1 MSDPID
7 LGLRLTGEDDGF
19 SSALANADDLAGQ
32 LSQRFDTL
40 RNAST
45 GLGDSAKTIVD
56 GYGQAKGVLEAFGV
70 GVDSIEQAIT
80 GSAAAQELM
89 NAASDAGSSILAA
102 LGVNANGYSEIL
114 DGAKGL
120 QEEFGSALT
129 DGAKG
134 ATDYGIQLT
143 QMAASMRFTGIAS
156 EFASGM
162 VGKLKLAFLGLF
174 AIFAAINIAK
184 TIYEESESVQLVV
197 NRIVGMFRIGWSYIQ
212 QANEMLAAVIET
224 KFKGVVQ
231 VLYPIFAS
239 FAERIGAVFSIIPGL
254 EGVGDKLNAF
264 AADLRKR
271 LENTQTYEERVTAIT
286 ATYEADRAK
295 INANTAE
302 KANAIH
308 EAFAKKRVDTEQAA
322 TEKITAAGKQALV
335 EFTQL
340 MNQIAAARAAAFG
353 ASADADAAILRDSL
367 SRQQTEWQRALQLR
381 LTDERTAI
389 SQISALREQAAEAE
403 LAAIRVRAEEARR
416 LDAKYEGALG
426 AAQARG
432 DEKEALKIQQQQWQL
447 AAQREQLRARE
458 IIAERTLLDI
468 GKQRTFEFEKL
479 NVAAEQQLAAF
490 EVFAREQQKDL
501 EARLRGLDL
510 EAQLRGKSALE
521 QRIATENARLDVEY
535 QRQRLAL
542 LAQIAEVSKRFA
554 EGEEPASVVRNMLN
568 KLAEFDAN
576 WAALRT
582 RTKQGL
588 IDGAAFD
595 QVRQFGDDLTSSIVQ
610 GFEQGKSASEVFR
623 SFLKS
628 QFSKLILTPS
638 IKFLVDGVLGGG
650 SGGSGGLGGLLG
662 SLLGLG
668 GGSSG
673 GGSSGGGILGGLSS
687 LLGLGGSGG
696 FMGSLGGLIAGGAE
710 SGFMAGL
717 GSFVANIGSTGL
729 SGAIGSAFSTGFAN
743 FAAGGLGGLMTGLGA
758 ILGPLAIIVGALAA
772 FGVFDNE
779 KGFKFDNAADA
790 GGSRRT
796 QLISSP
802 FGNYDFAGDFDNKIV
817 QPLIDSVAKMDTAIV
832 DKFLKRPEDL
842 AAARSR
848 VQGIADPKWFGANDE
863 KEIGESLKAA
873 SLQFLQTRY
882 AAIFATIDAKISAT
896 IKNFTGSADELVQ
909 YIGGVIQLS
918 DAFDSIIEMVPQ
930 LEISLG
936 DFVNASEGARNTLGT
951 LAATLKLTTM
961 DVAAAADATIAAA
974 ARTPSQAIALVGAK
988 VAELAK
994 SFDGSLASAQALA
1007 SAEQQRLQMLHDLLV
1022 QIAQF
1027 GNEISAMFAASAD
1040 GFRLAT
1046 MSSEEQYSFFD
1057 QKAAALFAELQT
1069 ATDPQRIRELAANYN
1084 AVLQSAFG
1092 LLDASQKKDV
1102 GEEYAKLAEAANA
1115 IAQKQLEAA
1124 RQKEI
1129 DNAQALGKEIGI
1141 AVVQAMEKVAA
1152 TMQTSA
1158 DVIAAAADKIDNTF
1172 TKGITVTGYIDVSD
1186 GQTIV
1191 LDRQAGAF

>member
-40 RNAST
+40 RNASA
-45 GLGDSAKTIVD
+45 GLGDSAKTIAD

-80 GSAAAQELM
+80 GSAAAQEVM

-184 TIYEESESVQLVV
+184 TIYEESESVQLIV
-197 NRIVGMFRIGWSYIQ
+197 NRLVQFFRTGWSYIEE
-212 QANEMLAAVIET
+212 ATEKVAAFIET
-224 KFKGVVQ
+224 KFKGVVN
-231 VLYPIFAS
+231 VIYPIYAS
-239 FAERIGAVFSIIPGL
+239 FAERIGQVLSYIPGL
-254 EGVGDKLNAF
+254 ESAGARLTQF
-264 AADLRKR
+264 AEEIRKR
-271 LENTQTYEERVTAIT
+271 IDDTRSFEERTTAIT
-286 ATYEADRAK
+286 AAFDARRTAIAAEGETAREGIRA
-295 INANTAE
+295 
-302 KANAIH
+302 
-308 EAFAKKRVDTEQAA
+308 AFAAKRVAA
-322 TEKITAAGKQALV
+322 LDDGKAAASVLGGNSSTGVLN

-416 LDAKYEGALG
+416 LDAKYESALG

-501 EARLRGLDL
+501 EQRLRGLDL
-510 EAQLRGKSALE
+510 EAQLRGKSATE
-521 QRIATENARLDVEY
+521 QRIATENARLDIEY

-554 EGEEPASVVRNMLN
+554 EGEEPAAVVQNMLD

-582 RTKQGL
+582 KTKQG
-588 IDGAAFD
+588 IVDNAAFD
-595 QVRQFGDDLTSSIVQ
+595 QVRQFGDDLTNAIVQ
-610 GFEQGKSASEVFR
+610 GFEQGKSASAVFK

-628 QFSKLILTPS
+628 EFNKLILTPT
-638 IKFLVDGVLGGG
+638 IKYLVNGAIGGAG
-650 SGGSGGLGGLLG
+650 DLLG
-662 SLLGLG
+662 SLFGLG

-743 FAAGGLGGLMTGLGA
+743 FAAGGMSGLMTGLGA

-817 QPLIDSVAKMDTAIV
+817 QPLIDSVAKMDDAIV

-848 VQGIADPKWFGANDE
+848 VQSIADPKWFGANDE

-896 IKNFTGSADELVQ
+896 IKNFTGTADELVQ

-936 DFVNASEGARNTLGT
+936 DFVNAGEDARNTLGT
-951 LAATLKLTTM
+951 LAATLKITTM
-961 DVAAAADATIAAA
+961 DVVAAADATIAAA
-974 ARTPSQAIALVGAK
+974 SRTPSQAIAIVGAK
-988 VAELAK
+988 VAELARA
-994 SFDGSLASAQALA
+994 FDGSLASAQALA
-1007 SAEQQRLQMLHDLLV
+1007 SAEQQRLQMVHDLLV

-1046 MSSEEQYSFFD
+1046 MSTEEQYSFFD
-1057 QKAAALFAELQT
+1057 EKAAALFAELQT

-1102 GEEYAKLAEAANA
+1102 GDEYAKLAEAANE

-1124 RQKEI
+1124 RAKEI
-1129 DNAQALGKEIGI
+1129 ENAQALGKEIGI

-1158 DVIAAAADKIDNTF
+1158 DVIAAAADKIDTTF